1 MLRLTPEAAV
11 YLHNLRSAASGDDP
25 AGHCVVRVVPAA
37 LEELRGLKLSL
48 VAYAGEGDF
57 VSESQGFY
65 LSIHRDVA
73 DELDNKLIDTTPDGE
88 SMYIRSA

>member
-11 YLHNLRSAASGDDP
+11 FLHNLRSAVSDDDP
-25 AGHCVVRVVPAA
+25 TGHCVVKVAPAS

-73 DELDNKLIDTTPDGE
+73 DELDDKLIDTTPDGE

>member
-11 YLHNLRSAASGDDP
+11 YLHNLRSAASDDDP
-25 AGHCVVRVVPAA
+25 AGHCVVKVAPAA
-37 LEELRGLKLSL
+37 VEELWGLKVSL

-65 LSIHRDVA
+65 LSIHRDLA
-73 DELDNKLIDTTPDGE
+73 DELDDKLIDTTPDGE
-88 SMYIRSA
+88 SMYIRAT